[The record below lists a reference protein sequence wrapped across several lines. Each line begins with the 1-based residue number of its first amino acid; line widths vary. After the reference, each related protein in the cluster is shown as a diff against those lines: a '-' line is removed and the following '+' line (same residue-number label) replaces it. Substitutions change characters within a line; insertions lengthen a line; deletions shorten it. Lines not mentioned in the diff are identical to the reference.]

1 MLTQVEVGQFI
12 DDNILHS
19 KLWDASDAAVKQK
32 AVNQAHH
39 TLFRYLPDVYKEG
52 EVIPVE
58 DVAEQVLWLLKLD
71 DTMQRAEM
79 GTLMI
84 TIDGIQVQLKDM
96 DRTISP
102 KILNYYGISS
112 IRKKRV
118 GSYAVN
124 YSTDTYRMGIESRTD
139 RHSKYLYY
147 RGD

>member
-1 MLTQVEVGQFI
+1 MLTVTEVNQYI
-12 DDNILHS
+12 AENILHS
-19 KLWDASDAAVKQK
+19 KLWDASSPEVQLK
-32 AVNQAHH
+32 AVNQAQN
-39 TLFRYLPDVYKEG
+39 TLLRYLPDVYKEG

-71 DTMQRAEM
+71 DSMQRAEM

-84 TIDGIQVQLKDM
+84 TVDGIQVQLKDM

-118 GSYAVN
+118 GSYAVPL
-124 YSTDTYRMGIESRTD
+124 SDTYRAG
-139 RHSKYLYY
+139 L
-147 RGD
+147 